1 LSNQKTFSGLA
12 AGTYTV
18 AEGSVAGWTLTS
30 LTCSPSA
37 AVTITGSTAS
47 INLAAGANVTCTF
60 VNTKQGSGTL
70 PNQGGPTTTPRS
82 GTLAGNLPNTATEP
96 FSGSLPVALVA
107 LVMLSGLG
115 AAAYAMKAE
124 AARRR

>member
-1 LSNQKTFSGLA
+1 M
-12 AGTYTV
+12 
-18 AEGSVAGWTLTS
+18 AGWTLTS
-30 LTCSPSA
+30 LTCCPSA
-37 AVTITGSTAS
+37 SVTVTGATAS

-70 PNQGGPTTTPRS
+70 PSQGGPTTTPRG

-96 FSGSLPVALVA
+96 FSVTSLPVALVA
-107 LVMLSGLG
+107 LAMLSGLG

>member
-1 LSNQKTFSGLA
+1 M
-12 AGTYTV
+12 YTV
-18 AEGSVAGWTLTS
+18 AEGSVNGWVLAS

-37 AVTITGSTAS
+37 AVTVTGSAAS

-60 VNTKQGSGTL
+60 VNNRSGSGTL
-70 PNQGGPTTTPRS
+70 PNQGGPTVTPRQ

-96 FSGSLPVALVA
+96 FTGTSLPVAVVA
-107 LVMLSGLG
+107 LLMLSGLG

-124 AARRR
+124 ASRRR